1 MGEHIEAEFTALKQ
15 EYHTYLQRFGET
27 YGAGSGVVPLTVRQ
41 FCAAAVLCDQAWRN
55 RDLSTVSELQNLM
68 LLG

>member
-1 MGEHIEAEFTALKQ
+1 MGDQIDREFGALKQ
-15 EYHTYLQRFGET
+15 EYHMYLQRFGET
-27 YGAGSGVVPLTVRQ
+27 YGMNSGVVPLTVRQ
-41 FCAAAVLCDQAWRN
+41 FCAAAVLCDQAWHS